1 MAHRRLPPLTAVLT
15 FEAAARLE
23 NASRAAEELGV
34 THGAVSRQIKALE
47 RWAGVPLFERRGRR
61 LVLTEAGRA
70 YAQSATLA
78 LDGLAAASGRLRETA
93 PGRRL
98 TINAL
103 PTFAMRWL
111 IPRLPGFL
119 QLHGGI
125 ELRLVTSNLPVQ
137 RVGDP
142 YDVAVRRGPDLWPGH
157 VSTPFLAESETL
169 ACSPSLLARRPLDTP
184 WDLAG
189 HVLLDADTRPGAWER
204 WLAVAGVPG
213 LSPAGH
219 QRFDHYYV
227 ALQAA
232 VDGLGVVLAPLPLI
246 TDDLAAGR
254 LVLPLPDLVVPTRG
268 YYVLVPERAAGDH
281 VVEVFRSWLVDE
293 GRSGPGQPPR
303 VTTPD

>member
-1 MAHRRLPPLTAVLT
+1 MGQRRLPPLTAILT

-23 NASRAAEELGV
+23 SASRAAEELGV
-34 THGAVSRQIKALE
+34 THGAVSRQITALE

-93 PGRRL
+93 LGRRL

-119 QLHGGI
+119 QGNGGV
-125 ELRLVTSNLPVQ
+125 ELSLVTSNLPLQ
-137 RVGDP
+137 RIADT
-142 YDVAVRRGPDLWPGH
+142 YDVAVRRGPEHWPGH

-169 ACSPSLLARRPLDTP
+169 ACSPALLARRPLATP
-184 WDLAG
+184 ADLAG
-189 HVLLDADTRPGAWER
+189 HVMLDAETRPGAWER
-204 WLAVAGVPG
+204 WLALAGIPN
-213 LSPAGH
+213 LAPAGH

-232 VDGLGVVLAPLPLI
+232 VDGLGVVLAPRVLI
-246 TDDLAAGR
+246 ADDLASGR
-254 LVLPLPDLVVPTRG
+254 LVLPLPDLAVPTRG
-268 YYVLVPERAAGDH
+268 YYVAVPDHAAADP
-281 VVEVFRSWLVDE
+281 VVDLFRSWLIE
-293 GRSGPGQPPR
+293 RGRA
-303 VTTPD
+303 